1 MNSME
6 SYLEKLRNSII
17 QEDYPKVKKYSK
29 KIYNMSKN
37 KINEKTQ
44 EINTLNDLERDMEK
58 DLNKE
63 SSSEDSYVENCLFSD
78 DDR

>member
-6 SYLEKLRNSII
+6 SYLEKLKESII
-17 QEDYPKVKKYSK
+17 KEDYPKVKKYSK

-58 DLNKE
+58 DLNKD